1 MILSQLHISFLSR
14 ANVPEAIQP
23 CMTTLPL
30 HLTPSCAN
38 ILGASTAGFAAPYQ
52 LFNFPGSTTSS
63 FLEAAACQAAAIFWS
78 RVDRAHCGRIKPC
91 TLSEKVLFLVL
102 LFLFFSPTLR
112 NSSYSNWLP
121 LPAWGMEN
129 NFFFSVWGRKNGTV
143 TLSCCQQEN
152 GPWVTAQAL
161 GMGFGLQGSGA
172 AEILDIFP
180 CYSQR
185 KQQRQG
191 EADRLHFCKIVFF
204 LGSFSLVCLWG
215 GKVEFPKWAGVKCQV
230 HWQKTH

>member
-63 FLEAAACQAAAIFWS
+63 FLEAAACQAAAILWS

-129 NFFFSVWGRKNGTV
+129 NFFFLSGVGRMARWHWAAASRRMVRGSLPKLLGWGLVCRAVG
-143 TLSCCQQEN
+143 
-152 GPWVTAQAL
+152 
-161 GMGFGLQGSGA
+161 
-172 AEILDIFP
+172 
-180 CYSQR
+180 
-185 KQQRQG
+185 QQRY
-191 EADRLHFCKIVFF
+191 
-204 LGSFSLVCLWG
+204 
-215 GKVEFPKWAGVKCQV
+215 
-230 HWQKTH
+230 